1 MMKVAMLED
10 EICSILIRCG
20 ISQNLKG
27 YLYLKEAIL
36 LAVEN
41 PSITF
46 QLTKILYPM
55 IADIYDTT
63 PECVE
68 RSMRHAIDKSWN
80 ESLLYGLEFTMIFV
94 RKPSNG
100 VFIKNLA
107 RYFLREGVLSWKSV
121 WREEFQNC

>member
-1 MMKVAMLED
+1 MRVAMLEN
-10 EICSILIRCG
+10 EIANILIRCG

-41 PSITF
+41 PNITF

-55 IADIYDTT
+55 IADSYDTT

-68 RSMRHAIDKSWN
+68 RSMRHAIDKSWK
-80 ESLLYGLEFTMIFV
+80 ESLRYELEFTMIFA

-107 RYFLREGVLSWKSV
+107 RYFLKEGVISWKSV
-121 WREEFQNC
+121 WREEFQHC